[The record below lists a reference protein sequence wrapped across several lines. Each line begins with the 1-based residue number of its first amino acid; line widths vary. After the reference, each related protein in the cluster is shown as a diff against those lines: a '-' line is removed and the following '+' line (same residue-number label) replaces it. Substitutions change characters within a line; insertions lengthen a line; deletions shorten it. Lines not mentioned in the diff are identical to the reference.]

1 MTPQEAKTKIE
12 NLLNLGILY
21 GVKVESSKGEI
32 TRCYKIDFEPAL
44 PDHIWY
50 TGKRVIDR
58 TPYPEMFSFTTNPND
73 IPPFL
78 RDVAAIYPIPL
89 EPKLLEVGT
98 KVEVIGGDYEYH
110 TGVIDMVDED
120 THSYLISG
128 IDGEEMKHIAMWVS
142 SYNVVPESLLVE
154 EEEEDKLL
162 HIRLAHVKDMV
173 CTVKEKDAKQAL
185 EKAGYKL
192 TKE

>member
-58 TPYPEMFSFTTNPND
+58 APYPEMFSFTTNPND

-78 RDVAAIYPIPL
+78 RDVAAIHPIPL

-98 KVEVIGGDYEYH
+98 RVKIIGGELKGKVGQIEGHREFTDYVINL
-110 TGVIDMVDED
+110 GVEWRVF
-120 THSYLISG
+120 
-128 IDGEEMKHIAMWVS
+128 VS
-142 SYNVVPESLLVE
+142 ILHVIPESLLVE
-154 EEEEDKLL
+154 ENEN
-162 HIRLAHVKDMV
+162 
-173 CTVKEKDAKQAL
+173 KEAKAILGEFQYNAL
-185 EKAGYKL
+185 IQAGYKL

>member
-58 TPYPEMFSFTTNPND
+58 APYPEMFSFTTNPND

-78 RDVAAIYPIPL
+78 RDVAAIHPIPL
-89 EPKLLEVGT
+89 EPKVLEAGT
-98 KVEVIGGDYEYH
+98 RVKIIDGQYKNSIGIIRYINSGICTVH
-110 TGVIDMVDED
+110 
-120 THSYLISG
+120 LISG
-128 IDGEEMKHIAMWVS
+128 EFSANDVLVVI
-142 SYNVVPESLLVE
+142 YNVVPESLLVE
-154 EEEEDKLL
+154 EEEIEPIITIPESKILFDGNYLL
-162 HIRLAHVKDMV
+162 SDVEEAL
-173 CTVKEKDAKQAL
+173 KQ
-185 EKAGYKL
+185 AGYKL